1 MSLRVVPPT
10 VNNAREEYT
19 VSTKAT
25 NHPLTGTH
33 DAFRYGPS
41 SAAQTVAAGNASPLQ
56 ARLEQ
61 WAQTQAQLRQTLQRQ
76 TFGMSVPL
84 RQAMEV
90 KIAKEELHHPALLSA
105 TPSGLPL
112 GGTHNLALEILQ
124 GHDEAL
130 DAADFMSGGA
140 DMREILDVNA
150 VMERSRRI

>member
-33 DAFRYGPS
+33 DAFRYGPT

-56 ARLEQ
+56 ARLQ
-61 WAQTQAQLRQTLQRQ
+61 KAQLRQTIQRQ
-76 TFGMSVPL
+76 TFGVAVPL

-90 KIAKEELHHPALLSA
+90 KIAKEELHHPAMLSA

-112 GGTHNLALEILQ
+112 GGTHNLSLEILQ
-124 GHDEAL
+124 GKDEGL
-130 DAADFMSGGA
+130 DETDFMSGGA
-140 DMREILDVNA
+140 DLREILDVSA
-150 VMERSRRI
+150 VMERSRGI

>member
-1 MSLRVVPPT
+1 MSLRVAPPT

-33 DAFRYGPS
+33 DAFRYGPT
-41 SAAQTVAAGNASPLQ
+41 SAAQIVAAGNASPLQ
-56 ARLEQ
+56 
-61 WAQTQAQLRQTLQRQ
+61 WAETQAQLRQTIQRQ
-76 TFGMSVPL
+76 TFGMAVPL

-90 KIAKEELHHPALLSA
+90 KIAKEELHHPAMLSA

-124 GHDEAL
+124 GKDEGL
-130 DAADFMSGGA
+130 DETDFMSGGA
-140 DMREILDVNA
+140 DLREILDVNA
-150 VMERSRRI
+150 VMERSRGI